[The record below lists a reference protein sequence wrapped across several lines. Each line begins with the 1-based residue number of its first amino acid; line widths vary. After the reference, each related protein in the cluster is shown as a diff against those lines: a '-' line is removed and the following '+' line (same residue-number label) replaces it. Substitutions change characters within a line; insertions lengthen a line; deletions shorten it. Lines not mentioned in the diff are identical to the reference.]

1 MRKVFKWIGIVLGG
15 LVGVL
20 VVAVIALLIYGQ
32 RSFKTAYTNRP
43 LYALNVDHSPE
54 NVARGQ
60 YLLENVMACGGAC
73 HSPEDGPPYSGVT
86 EELSLGPAVVNFAV
100 PNLTSDVETGLGG
113 WSDAEIARAIREGI
127 GRDGNALEVMP
138 AFNYHVMSDADIS
151 AVIAYLRSLPPVNN
165 EIPEFNANAIG
176 KVLLALN
183 LFMPEPVGPPITSVQ
198 YTPPVDSIEYGAY
211 LTSIAA
217 CRDCHKTDLKGGE
230 LPQGGMQAPD
240 ITMSGNLM
248 SWSESDFLIAMQTGK
263 LPEGRSMAPQMP
275 YIEYG
280 KMDESDL
287 LAIFAYLKS
296 LP

>member
-1 MRKVFKWIGIVLGG
+1 MRKIFKWIGIVLGG

-20 VVAVIALLIYGQ
+20 VVAIIALLVYGQ
-32 RSFKTAYTNRP
+32 RSFKTAYNNRP
-43 LYALNVDHSPE
+43 LYPISVDYSPE
-54 NVARGQ
+54 TVARGQ

-73 HSPEDGPPYSGVT
+73 HSPQNGPPFSGAV

-127 GRDGNALEVMP
+127 GRDGRALEVMP

-183 LFMPEPVGPPITSVQ
+183 LFMPEPVGAPITSVQ
-198 YTPPVDSIEYGAY
+198 YTPPNDSIEYGAY

-230 LPQGGMQAPD
+230 LPQGGMHAPD
-240 ITMSGNLM
+240 ITMSGNLK
-248 SWSESDFLIAMQTGK
+248 SWSDSDFLLAMQTGK
-263 LPEGRSMAPQMP
+263 LPEGRNMAPQMP
-275 YIEYG
+275 YLEYG
-280 KMDESDL
+280 KMEERDL
-287 LAIFAYLKS
+287 LAIFAYLQS